1 MYSQAVDPDGL
12 SSMAHVDKLAEYL
25 VKLRNTSGLSQS
37 NQQAATNILVEKAEP
52 ACQGPDCLC

>member
-12 SSMAHVDKLAEYL
+12 TSMAHVDKLAEYL

-52 ACQGPDCLC
+52 A